1 MSGFLRGLA
10 VSRAEALCI
19 LATVLA
25 MVALGLLMEGDGYNL
40 RILTLAVLFAGAA
53 TAWNLVGGFANLIS
67 MGHAAFFGLGAYAST
82 LLFIHYGL
90 SPWGGMLVAGFI
102 GVLASL
108 VIGIPTMHL
117 RGHYYTLAT
126 LAAVE
131 LLRILALYF
140 TGLTGGPV
148 GLSVP
153 YLPNASFWAFQFEGS
168 RPYYFIALGMLAVV
182 LAVSYGFDRGPLGY
196 RLRALK
202 NSPEAAEASG
212 VDTTRAKLIANAWSG
227 GLMAAFGTLYAQF
240 QFFIDPDTVFGFWTI
255 SIKLAMMTILGGIG
269 LIWGPFV
276 GALIL
281 VPLDE
286 WANATFTGNSAAL
299 SRFIYGALLIA
310 LILIR
315 PNGLLSIVKGRLPTA
330 RPQVAPATAVLTTAD
345 AAPGDPLLVVEGLTR
360 QFGGL
365 IAVNE
370 VSFTLNGAE
379 ILGLIGPNG
388 AGKSTTFT
396 LLAGLDQPTRGSV
409 ILEGTRLTGLP
420 AHAVA
425 RLGVV
430 KTFQNTALFE
440 DMSILD
446 NVVVAGL
453 LRCPTLAQAR
463 ALGLEALELVGL
475 DPDLAPT
482 AGELNT
488 VDRLRLEIARAV
500 TTRPKVLLLDEA
512 MAGLTPQETDL
523 ALEMIRRLRA
533 SGMAIIVVEHNM
545 RAVMAV
551 ADRIVAMDHGVKIAE
566 GRPQE
571 VARHPKVIE
580 SYLGGEH
587 RDVA

>member
-1 MSGFLRGLA
+1 MTGFLRGLA
-10 VSRAEALCI
+10 VSRAEGLCI
-19 LATVLA
+19 LATAVVL
-25 MVALGLLMEGDGYNL
+25 VGLGLVMEGDGYNL
-40 RILTLAVLFAGAA
+40 RILTVAILFAGAA

-90 SPWGGMLVAGFI
+90 SPWAGMVVAVLI
-102 GVLASL
+102 GILASL

-153 YLPNASFWAFQFEGS
+153 YLPDASFWAFQFQGS
-168 RPYYFIALGMLAVV
+168 RPYYYIALAMFAFAI
-182 LAVSYGFDRGPLGY
+182 AVSYGFDRGPLGY

-212 VDTTRAKLIANAWSG
+212 VDTTRAKLVANAWSG
-227 GLMAAFGTLYAQF
+227 GLMAAFGTFYAQF
-240 QFFIDPDTVFGFWTI
+240 QFFIDPDTVFGFWTL
-255 SIKLAMMTILGGIG
+255 SIKVAMMTILGGIG

-286 WANATFTGNSAAL
+286 WANATFTGDSAAL
-299 SRFIYGALLIA
+299 SRLIYGAVLIA
-310 LILIR
+310 LILVK
-315 PNGLLSIVKGRLPTA
+315 PNGLLSFVKKLVPGA
-330 RPQVAPATAVLTTAD
+330 EPQVSPAAVPLSTAD
-345 AAPGDPLLVVEGLTR
+345 TAPGPLLVVEGLSR

-365 IAVNE
+365 TAVNDL
-370 VSFTLNGAE
+370 SFTLDRAE

-409 ILEGTRLTGLP
+409 SLQGTRLTGLA
-420 AHAVA
+420 AHEVA

-463 ALGLEALELVGL
+463 SLGLEALGLVGL
-475 DPDLAPT
+475 AADLAPT

-512 MAGLTPQETDL
+512 MAGLTPQETDV
-523 ALEMIRRLRA
+523 ALDMIRRLRA
-533 SGMAIIVVEHNM
+533 SGMSIIVVEHNM

-551 ADRIVAMDHGVKIAE
+551 ADRIVAMDHGMKIAE